1 MSRSTILIQN
11 KPGLS
16 VQHKQMIMLDG
27 MNLSLPKGT
36 GVATYCRQTIAALQS
51 CNYDVALAFGQNV
64 KREAD
69 EQTFVVDFADS
80 LGNQRPYK
88 KRMSGYI
95 WDIAKAG
102 RISRLDY
109 VPKLDSVISVPLRN
123 AIPEAVKHVLNGE
136 NLFKKAELVS
146 KYLKRPAIVSS
157 PIHIDVAHWTYPI
170 PIQLQ
175 NSKNIYT
182 FHDLVPIKLPHATL
196 DQKKD
201 YIERCRSLIAI
212 ADHVVTVSENSRRDI
227 IDFFGINPD
236 KVTNTYQSVSLPEE
250 ILTETELDSSSY
262 ISGLLNIDKD
272 EYFLFY
278 GALEPKKN
286 IGRLIEAYLGSLV
299 ERPLVIVGAP
309 GWKQDSEMALFDSIS
324 KIQSRNAQRIIFLEY
339 LPRALLIRLL
349 RGARA
354 LLFPALYEGFGLPVA
369 EAQLLGVPV
378 VSSNTGSI
386 PEITGNRAVLV
397 NPYQTTDI
405 CNAIKRIDRDAAL
418 RDELRIAGKE
428 QSLLF
433 TQSSYAKRLDQM
445 YKKIL

>member
-1 MSRSTILIQN
+1 MPMQD
-11 KPGLS
+11 KPSLS
-16 VQHKQMIMLDG
+16 VRQKQVIMLDG
-27 MNLSLPKGT
+27 LNLSLAKGT
-36 GVATYCRQTIAALQS
+36 GVATYCRQTIAALHS
-51 CNYDVALAFGQNV
+51 CEYEIALAFGQNV
-64 KREAD
+64 KCEAD
-69 EQTFVVDFADS
+69 EQTFAVDFADS

-88 KRMSGYI
+88 KRLPGYI

-102 RISRLDY
+102 IISKLDY
-109 VPKLDSVISVPLRN
+109 VPRLDSLISMPLKN
-123 AIPEAVKHVLNGE
+123 AIPEPVKRVLNGE

-146 KYLKRPAIVSS
+146 KYLKHPAIVSS
-157 PIHIDVAHWTYPI
+157 PIHIDVAHWTYPV
-170 PIQLQ
+170 PIQLR

-227 IDFFGINPD
+227 IDFFGINSD

-250 ILTETELDSSSY
+250 IMTETELESSRY
-262 ISGLLNIDKD
+262 VNGLLNIDRD
-272 EYFLFY
+272 EYYIFY

-324 KIQSRNAQRIIFLEY
+324 KIQSRNTQRIIFLEY
-339 LPRALLIRLL
+339 LPRVLLMRLL

-369 EAQLLGVPV
+369 EAQMLGVPV
-378 VSSNTGSI
+378 VSSSTGSI

-397 NPYQTTDI
+397 DPYKTTDI
-405 CNAIKRIDRDAAL
+405 CKAIKRIDQDAVL

-433 TQSSYAKRLDQM
+433 TQASYARRLDEL